1 MKNKIKLF
9 TPPLILAF
17 IFLLI
22 SIVGI
27 VLSLLLSSD
36 FQILLLVFSIVFV
49 GASIG
54 MVILH
59 ILLQKGGVNKL
70 DEDKTAIV
78 KALDKISRN
87 EETALLNVDSSDE
100 QLVDIAGR
108 INKIYLNQNVLLP
121 NKFYKGNKFYDEL
134 TKLIRRND
142 LDDFVYLRVLGIDK
156 KIYDE
161 LIEGYNRRYS
171 NLRKE
176 YIDVVIP
183 TPFNRE
189 DILSRLK
196 ELIGKYPNMRAL
208 VAFSRDYSLID
219 INKFIEERYKLA
231 NPRIQVYLPNEK
243 SFRSISLKYAS
254 MDLAKDRIL
263 NDYLKEIYY
272 FLPFTHIGIKFN
284 EDYYRLCTLGT
295 LKQIDQVDESEFVY
309 KKDYDL
315 FTYKGDKISLVLAST
330 EEVTYDS
337 NTEENIETFCR
348 MIRLL
353 MVHELGM
360 DDFDAL
366 ERRYERLEALSKSL
380 SYEIDDDYNIVYAS
394 KHLEAQFNQSLKGEK
409 CYKILHNEKQP
420 CKNCPMKRD
429 DPKATFVVGSR
440 AFKAK
445 EAPNGDNETIYLL
458 NEEKP
463 YMPDKKDL
471 SIKLLN
477 LINNRGKGY
486 LLVFKIDNL
495 VQVANRTKTEVEVI
509 VEQLIKALTVYG
521 LNENLYR
528 KEVDEFVY
536 ILEDASAAD
545 GVRVAQAL
553 SKAFLEK
560 FHTENGDVS
569 FAPKEALFSFPL
581 EINTLFSLD
590 ALSRKLFTEMNEK
603 GVLYRLDEP
612 SIPVDNH
619 RYYIEIL
626 EKSYKEQNM
635 PIKYTLIK
643 DIKGNRHLSYVELD
657 YYDDL
662 GNPIPESDLTLYT
675 KNDGT
680 YLNLM
685 DKFIR
690 ALDFS
695 VEKYEYI
702 LPISKEG
709 LDLKEAN
716 ALVPYFKSIKVDP
729 SRLVFEIKEKD
740 AFARADIVK
749 EMMNLGFKFG
759 LIAKDNLIYK
769 TNFKDY
775 VYVKIDGQKLD
786 NDKNY
791 QFKVNNMLNKNVE
804 FMVDEKYQNLLNGIR
819 YVCK

>member
-9 TPPLILAF
+9 TVPLLLCF
-17 IFLLI
+17 IFMGI
-22 SIVGI
+22 AIVCI
-27 VLSLLLSSD
+27 VLSMFLKDIDVL
-36 FQILLLVFSIVFV
+36 FLVLSIVF
-49 GASIG
+49 GAASII
-54 MVILH
+54 MIVLH
-59 ILLQKGGVNKL
+59 IYLQKDGVNKL

-78 KALDKISRN
+78 LALDKIAKN
-87 EETALLNVDSSDE
+87 EESGLLNVESDDQ
-100 QLVDIAGR
+100 QLLDIAKR
-108 INKIYLNQNVLLP
+108 INKIYLGQNVLIP
-121 NKFYKGNKFYDEL
+121 NKFYKGDRFYDEL

-142 LDDFVYLRVLGIDK
+142 LDDFVYLRLLGIDK
-156 KIYDE
+156 KVYDE
-161 LIEGYNRRYS
+161 LVTGYNKRYV
-171 NLRKE
+171 NLKRE

-183 TPFNRE
+183 APFERE
-189 DILSRLK
+189 EILSKVK
-196 ELIGKYPNMRAL
+196 ELIGKYVSMRAL
-208 VAFSRDYSLID
+208 VAFSRDYSLVEISRFID
-219 INKFIEERYKLA
+219 ERYKLA
-231 NPRIQVYLPNEK
+231 SPRLQIYQPKEK
-243 SFRSISLKYAS
+243 SFRSVSAKYAS

-284 EDYYRLCTLGT
+284 DNYYRLCTLGT
-295 LKQIDQVDESEFVY
+295 LKQMDEVDESEFVY

-315 FTYKGDKISLVLAST
+315 FNYKGDKISLVLAST
-330 EEVTYDS
+330 EGVTYDS
-337 NTEENIETFCR
+337 TTEENIEEFCR

-366 ERRYERLEALSKSL
+366 DRRYERLEALSKSL
-380 SYEIDDDYNIVYAS
+380 SYEVDDDYNIVYAS
-394 KHLEAQFNQSLKGEK
+394 KHLEAHFNHSLKGEK
-409 CYKILHNEKQP
+409 CYKALHNQNEP
-420 CKNCPMKRD
+420 CKNCPMKKD
-429 DPKATFVVGSR
+429 DLKNTFVVGSR
-440 AFKAK
+440 SFKAK
-445 EAPNGDNETIYLL
+445 DAPNGDNETIYLL

-486 LLVFKIDNL
+486 LLVFKLENL
-495 VQVANRTKTEVEVI
+495 VQVATRTKTEVEAI
-509 VEQLIKALTVYG
+509 VTEIINALTVYG

-536 ILEDASAAD
+536 ILEDASIVD
-545 GVRVAQAL
+545 GIRVAQAL

-569 FAPKEALFSFPL
+569 FAPKEAIFSFPL
-581 EINTLFSLD
+581 EVNTLFALD
-590 ALSRKLFTEMNEK
+590 ALSRKLFSEMNEK
-603 GVLYRLDEP
+603 GMLYRLDEP

-626 EKSYKEQNM
+626 ERSYKEQNM
-635 PIKYTLIK
+635 PIKYNLIK
-643 DIKGNRHLSYVELD
+643 DEKGNRHLSYVELD

-702 LPISKEG
+702 LPLSKEG

-716 ALVPYFKSIKVDP
+716 ALIPYFKSIKVDP

-740 AFARADIVK
+740 AFVRADIVK
-749 EMMNLGFKFG
+749 QMMEMGFKFG
-759 LIAKDNLIYK
+759 VVAKDNLIYK
-769 TNFKDY
+769 TNVQDF
-775 VYVKIDGQKLD
+775 VYVKIDGEKLEK
-786 NDKNY
+786 DKHY
-791 QFKVNNMLNKNVE
+791 QFKINGMLNKKVE
-804 FMVDEKYQNLLNGIR
+804 FMVDEKYHHVLNGIR